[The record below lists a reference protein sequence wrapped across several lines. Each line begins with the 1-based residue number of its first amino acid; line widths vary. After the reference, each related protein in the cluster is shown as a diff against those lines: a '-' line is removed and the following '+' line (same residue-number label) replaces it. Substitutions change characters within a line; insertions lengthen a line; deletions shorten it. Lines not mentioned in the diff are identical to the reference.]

1 MWPIGYVCE
10 ANLAAFN
17 LTKSKYICINK
28 EQITPSGTVLPGDV
42 CTSNSQCYNNA
53 GGAICLNGSWSPKV
67 KIGEDWRQ
75 GRAYPVADSSK
86 CPVGSY
92 CNSSFIWAST
102 IKEGDKCG
110 LFDSCSTGLTWIGK
124 ENEFQ
129 GTCQRMFGAE
139 IGTKFSVNSVR
150 NL

>member
-1 MWPIGYVCE
+1 MLKRFLI
-10 ANLAAFN
+10 
-17 LTKSKYICINK
+17 
-28 EQITPSGTVLPGDV
+28 
-42 CTSNSQCYNNA
+42 
-53 GGAICLNGSWSPKV
+53 PKV

-92 CNSSFIWAST
+92 CNSSFIWVST

-150 NL
+150 TYNFIIYLNNISFFLDR